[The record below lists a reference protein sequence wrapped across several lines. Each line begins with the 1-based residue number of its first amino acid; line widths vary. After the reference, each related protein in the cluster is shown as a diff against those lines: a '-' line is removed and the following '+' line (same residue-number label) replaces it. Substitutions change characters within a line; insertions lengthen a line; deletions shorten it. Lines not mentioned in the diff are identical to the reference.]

1 VVISVRDEGS
11 GIPADERDRLFRPFA
26 KTSVKSTAGE
36 KCTGLGLAIVRRIVL
51 GHGGE
56 IWVESEVGEGTT
68 FYVPL
73 PAHQEEAGM

>member
-1 VVISVRDEGS
+1 VVISVGDERPGV
-11 GIPADERDRLFRPFA
+11 PAGERDRLFQSFA

-36 KCTGLGLAIVRRIVL
+36 KGTGLGLAIVRRIVL

-56 IWVESEVGEGTT
+56 IWFGSELGEGTT
-68 FYVPL
+68 FYVSL